1 MKCYLMTGFTAVL
14 ASLSIAS
21 VASASQAPLNTLEAD
36 LNGDGVVTL
45 TELKIYN
52 RAQRQS

>member
-1 MKCYLMTGFTAVL
+1 MKRYLMTGFTAVL

-21 VASASQAPLNTLEAD
+21 VASASQALLNTLEAD